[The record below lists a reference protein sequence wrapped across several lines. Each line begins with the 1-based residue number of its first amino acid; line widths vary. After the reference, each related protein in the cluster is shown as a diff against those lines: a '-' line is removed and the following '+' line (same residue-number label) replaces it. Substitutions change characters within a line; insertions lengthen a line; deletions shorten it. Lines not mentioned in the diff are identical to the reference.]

1 MTMKI
6 LFALLFSVI
15 LFVTCNQRENNKA
28 DVKTNK
34 PRREITL
41 GNNNNFT
48 KSYEGSINGNHKI
61 IMTLSRSANSLN
73 GTYTYKKKGEPIKIS
88 GAIDEYGN
96 LKINEFDHNGK
107 VSGMFKGQMIERDI
121 VGQWI
126 SPNESQVMPFSIS
139 ESQNFETAYIKS
151 NSINPDVANSWTATY
166 INGNEKTLRI
176 LGPDSLGEM
185 KFEIIIANDKCA
197 SSIEGSAYL
206 SKKNFANFNDKNG
219 SCHLNF
225 SLNNERIIVNEFD
238 CQDYRGTHCESFEG
252 TYIRDKIFNIK

>member
-6 LFALLFSVI
+6 LFSLLFSVI
-15 LFVTCNQRENNKA
+15 LFVTCNQSENKKA
-28 DVKTNK
+28 DVKSND
-34 PRREITL
+34 PIREINL
-41 GNNNNFT
+41 ENNNNFT
-48 KSYEGSINGNHKI
+48 KSYEGSINGNLKI

-88 GAIDEYGN
+88 GVIDEYGN

-107 VSGMFKGQMIERDI
+107 VTGMFKGQMIEREI

-126 SPNESQVMPFSIS
+126 SPNESQVIPFSIT
-139 ESQNFETAYIKS
+139 ESQNFETAYVKS

-166 INGNEKTLRI
+166 IIGNEKTLRI
-176 LGPDSLGEM
+176 FGPDTLGEI

-206 SKKNFANFNDKNG
+206 SKKNFANFSDETG

-225 SLNNERIIVNEFD
+225 SLNNEQIIVHEFD
-238 CQDYRGTHCESFEG
+238 CQDYRGKHCESFEG
-252 TYIRDKIFNIK
+252 TYIRDIKFNIK